1 MQINKTVW
9 VSSELG
15 NSIDDFVK
23 MGDNK
28 VLSWVLCNFP
38 ELVGESGGCGASSLK
53 LPD

>member
-1 MQINKTVW
+1 M
-9 VSSELG
+9 SSQLG
-15 NSIDDFVK
+15 DNIDDFVK

-38 ELVGESGGCGASSLK
+38 ELVGESRGCGASSLK